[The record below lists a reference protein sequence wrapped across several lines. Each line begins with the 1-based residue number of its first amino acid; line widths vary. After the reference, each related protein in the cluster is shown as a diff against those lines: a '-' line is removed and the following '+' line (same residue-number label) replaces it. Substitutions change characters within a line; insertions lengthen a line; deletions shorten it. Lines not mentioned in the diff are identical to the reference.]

1 LKIAGHAR
9 NEQYQQYEQRPAA
22 QRGDIVRARHR
33 GVADAIARMIGNAAA
48 MPTRRRFRPVI
59 ACNPPRNA

>member
-9 NEQYQQYEQRPAA
+9 NEQYQQYEQRPTA
-22 QRGDIVRARHR
+22 QRE
-33 GVADAIARMIGNAAA
+33 AIPCVPGPEALRTAITRMIGSAAA

-59 ACNPPRNA
+59 A